1 MRENRTGD
9 PRVMLLSSAA
19 KPTNRWEGKS
29 ANPTNPPNTVIKF
42 LIEDSMVCENPMPG
56 CNLLCCSVRISVHW
70 MNMIGRKIRTY
81 GWRGGISSK
90 KKILDARLL
99 IKEEIFPNEVNNF
112 LVDHKMS
119 DSSWIFSC
127 FLKFFRDTTKWFSF
141 AFYCGLLVCKCLKN
155 LTNTLCQ

>member
-9 PRVMLLSSAA
+9 PRVMLLSSA
-19 KPTNRWEGKS
+19 WEGKS
-29 ANPTNPPNTVIKF
+29 ANPTNPPNTVIKS
-42 LIEDSMVCENPMPG
+42 LIKDSMVCENPMPDAI
-56 CNLLCCSVRISVHW
+56 CNVVQFGFLFIEWTWLEGKSGL
-70 MNMIGRKIRTY
+70 MG
-81 GWRGGISSK
+81 GGGGISSN

-99 IKEEIFPNEVNNF
+99 LKEEIFSNEVNNF

-127 FLKFFRDTTKWFSF
+127 FLKFSRDTTKWFSF
-141 AFYCGLLVCKCLKN
+141 ACYCGLLVCKCLKN